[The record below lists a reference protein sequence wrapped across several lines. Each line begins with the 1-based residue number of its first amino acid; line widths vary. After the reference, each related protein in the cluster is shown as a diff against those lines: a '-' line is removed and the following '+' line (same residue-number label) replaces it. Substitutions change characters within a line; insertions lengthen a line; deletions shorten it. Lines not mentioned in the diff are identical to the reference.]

1 MDTSTTSTPGLRQR
15 KKQRTRETIVKVALD
30 LFAKQRYEHT
40 TITEIA
46 DAAEV
51 SRRTIFAYFPT
62 KEDILFHDKQEM
74 HERLARALRD
84 RPKDATALDAARDFI
99 IAGLLNPDP
108 TLALRKRI
116 IASDPALRE
125 SSRARFAPLEQL
137 IIAALAEELHA
148 GPDDIRP
155 KMIAAALSAAFN
167 ALHDSGT
174 QSDEVSREQAL
185 AAVDN
190 VIGFMRGGLDAIS
203 DT

>member
-15 KKQRTRETIVKVALD
+15 KKQKTRETIVKVALD
-30 LFAKQRYEHT
+30 LFAKQGYEHT

-74 HERLARALRD
+74 HDQLAQALRD
-84 RPKDATALDAARDFI
+84 RPTDATALDAARDFI
-99 IAGLLNPDP
+99 IAGLLTPDP

-116 IASDPALRE
+116 IAGDPALQE

-155 KMIAAALSAAFN
+155 KMVAAALSAAFN
-167 ALHDSGT
+167 ALHDSDT
-174 QSDEVSREQAL
+174 QPGELSREQAL

-190 VIGFMRGGLDAIS
+190 VLGFMRGGLDAVRGA
-203 DT
+203 